1 MKKVESKEIQNVPQI
16 KRSINGLRIKKSL
29 SVSLIQKL
37 IFLRKVKQILKE
49 NFMKENTFPYYE
61 IRLQPEFTIIERI
74 S

>member
-49 NFMKENTFPYYE
+49 NFMKETISPYYE
-61 IRLQPEFTIIERI
+61 ISLQVEFTNIERI